1 MSKDIPEVGDIFYS
15 EYYNES
21 IYLYKFLEDSNKEK
35 YVRLII
41 LGTYGLFI
49 ETFLL
54 KDINFKNMKYL
65 GKSKTKIGDLFKTED
80 V

>member
-21 IYLYKFLEDSNKEK
+21 IYLYKFLEDRNKEK